1 MKREDDSSRFSFLW
15 GEVGEGEAECTEEA
29 PLWSD
34 DQADCAV
41 DECRL
46 CWADTTRGGDCA
58 LRPVLCAAD
67 LSHGFDRLGGSVG
80 GDDNVGIEHGDERLE
95 VAGAESGT
103 KRQAAGEW
111 VKPAQGSRGRKS
123 TRMRNKPAVI
133 LPVFHFTKILL
144 FHADFQK
151 AFMNGV

>member
-15 GEVGEGEAECTEEA
+15 SEVGEAELAQAIGVPDDSDVGGLVVCEGEAECTEEA
-29 PLWSD
+29 PFWSD

-46 CWADTTRGGDCA
+46 CCAGTTRGGDCA

-103 KRQAAGEW
+103 KRQVAGEW
-111 VKPAQGSRGRKS
+111 VKPAQGQSWSKE
-123 TRMRNKPAVI
+123 
-133 LPVFHFTKILL
+133 
-144 FHADFQK
+144 HANAQ
-151 AFMNGV
+151 